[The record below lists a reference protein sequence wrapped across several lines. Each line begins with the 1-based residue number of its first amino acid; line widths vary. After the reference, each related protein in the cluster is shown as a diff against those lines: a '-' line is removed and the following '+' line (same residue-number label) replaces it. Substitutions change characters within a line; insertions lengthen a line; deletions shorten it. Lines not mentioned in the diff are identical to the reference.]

1 MSAEIKNITQIGIV
15 TGDLYAMVDRYQK
28 LYGIGP
34 WEIRDGKKG
43 FKDEAEDLMVYGKR
57 QDFKVSLALCMAG
70 NVQLELIQPLDEYSD
85 YARHLK
91 EHGEGHIHH
100 ISILTDNQAFRETM
114 AERRDMWPE
123 WRRLSTLTPDESW
136 ASRSRFTIWRADGGS
151 EGHVL
156 PGKRQH
162 GSRLEPGPG
171 AICL

>member
-1 MSAEIKNITQIGIV
+1 
-15 TGDLYAMVDRYQK
+15 
-28 LYGIGP
+28 
-34 WEIRDGKKG
+34 
-43 FKDEAEDLMVYGKR
+43 
-57 QDFKVSLALCMAG
+57 MAG

-114 AERRDMWPE
+114 AERGI
-123 WRRLSTLTPDESW
+123 
-136 ASRSRFTIWRADGGS
+136 ASVMKGHVAGVETFEYFDTGRELGVNGGS